1 MATFQIDSIFLDD
14 ITALIKKKDNTL
26 LKRKLQPVHYAD
38 LGEIIE
44 GLSIEEATYLI
55 KLLGSDTT
63 ADALA
68 DVDPDIRE
76 GILRQLSEKEIAK
89 EDLE

>member
-1 MATFQIDSIFLDD
+1 MATFQIDSLFLDD
-14 ITALIKKKDNTL
+14 IKALIEKKDDTL
-26 LKRKLQPVHYAD
+26 LKKKLQPVHYAD

-44 GLSIEEATYLI
+44 GLTILEATYLV

-68 DVDPDIRE
+68 DVDHDIRE
-76 GILRQLSEKEIAK
+76 GILLSLIHI
-89 EDLE
+89 

>member
-14 ITALIKKKDNTL
+14 IKALIKKKDNTL

-55 KLLGSDTT
+55 KLLRLVYNLSCRHTT
-63 ADALA
+63 
-68 DVDPDIRE
+68 DIIFNPSSGLRS
-76 GILRQLSEKEIAK
+76 ILFERN
-89 EDLE
+89 